1 MSSTCQPRY
10 GYIGHL
16 PAVNNQVNDGREITE
31 ALRKRYSEV
40 TVHDVFHRYS
50 LHTDISTGQV
60 MEKLDGTVVAV
71 VQFTKERQ
79 VCFLDTL
86 IYNLF
91 PGWIE
96 LRGILDQVM
105 YVNRR
110 DHCFRYTFFYLWS
123 N

>member
-1 MSSTCQPRY
+1 VSSTCQPGY

-16 PAVNNQVNDGREITE
+16 PAQNNQINDGREITE

-40 TVHDVFHRYS
+40 TVHDVFHRDT
-50 LHTDISTGQV
+50 LHTDVSTCQV
-60 MEKLDGTVVAV
+60 MEKLDGIVVAAA
-71 VQFTKERQ
+71 QFTKERQ
-79 VCFLDTL
+79 DRLPDTL
-86 IYNLF
+86 IYNFF

-96 LRGILDQVM
+96 LRGIRDQVM

-110 DHCFRYTFFYLWS
+110 DRCFRYTFYLWS